1 MRFAILSGVRKL
13 VSHSWASLFEYV
25 CIRTSNENSVLI
37 LEAPEK
43 RESESSGPI
52 FRTGGCNLEGYVR
65 ETEISPQTESA
76 ADWAGEP
83 RKALE
88 TREKLG
94 RNEKRPA
101 VDLSTPG
108 VKSFGRQSS
117 DFDASSPS
125 ATLFV
130 TILSALKIRKAFL

>member
-1 MRFAILSGVRKL
+1 MRFAILSGVGKL

-25 CIRTSNENSVLI
+25 CIRTPNENSL
-37 LEAPEK
+37 LTLDALEK

-52 FRTGGCNLEGYVR
+52 FRTGGRNLEGCVR

-76 ADWAGEP
+76 EYWAGKW

-88 TREKLG
+88 TLEKLG

-108 VKSFGRQSS
+108 VKFFGRQN
-117 DFDASSPS
+117 
-125 ATLFV
+125 
-130 TILSALKIRKAFL
+130 

>member
-1 MRFAILSGVRKL
+1 MTRLVTRFAKFLRFDSIDAGGRPHRQRCHPSAEFASIL
-13 VSHSWASLFEYV
+13 
-25 CIRTSNENSVLI
+25 IRTPNENSVLT
-37 LEAPEK
+37 LEAPKK

-52 FRTGGCNLEGYVR
+52 FRTGGCNLEGCIR

-76 ADWAGEP
+76 ADWAGET

-108 VKSFGRQSS
+108 
-117 DFDASSPS
+117 
-125 ATLFV
+125 
-130 TILSALKIRKAFL
+130 